1 MDKII
6 ILTKIFT
13 KNSIQSL
20 AESKKNANKKQKL
33 STMLVYIIALVY
45 LAVVIG
51 GLSYSLVENLKELG
65 QEKMFIGIVF
75 LILGVITLTQTIFS
89 AMSLMY
95 YSKDN

>member
-51 GLSYSLVENLKELG
+51 GLSYSLLENIK
-65 QEKMFIGIVF
+65 
-75 LILGVITLTQTIFS
+75 
-89 AMSLMY
+89 
-95 YSKDN
+95 